1 MVHLRYLRLV
11 TAVAVLSLLVLA
23 PSLCPAQPVITIQ
36 QFRAVFTP
44 GSFHLYSEGV
54 GGSFNIG
61 RSGGPQVYD
70 FSWVNM
76 GALHTSYNYQVGT
89 LPGVAGHFAADAVT
103 MGDSPAAVEK
113 NPVFLFRNDSAY
125 VLGLASVTPSPRF
138 QHYVP
143 AEILAPFP
151 VVYGAAC
158 TQSVEIVDT
167 TYGTG
172 GEVLSVQHG
181 SSLEVTT
188 VDGYGVLKLA
198 DRQYQC
204 LRIKKEHRGNGDKE
218 FIFLTREGATMLVGG
233 VPASDPDTGVVSGG
247 AQLLLAPSTADLRP
261 QASLPT
267 DYSLDQNYPNPFNP
281 STVIRFALP
290 KDGNVKLQV
299 YDITGSLVKTV
310 LDQTMRGGNMEVTWD
325 GTNNS
330 GTKVAAG
337 VYIYRLQAS
346 NFVATK
352 KMVMVK

>member
-1 MVHLRYLRLV
+1 M
-11 TAVAVLSLLVLA
+11 T
-23 PSLCPAQPVITIQ
+23 T
-36 QFRAVFTP
+36 T
-44 GSFHLYSEGV
+44 
-54 GGSFNIG
+54 
-61 RSGGPQVYD
+61 
-70 FSWVNM
+70 
-76 GALHTSYNYQVGT
+76 
-89 LPGVAGHFAADAVT
+89 
-103 MGDSPAAVEK
+103 
-113 NPVFLFRNDSAY
+113 
-125 VLGLASVTPSPRF
+125 
-138 QHYVP
+138 
-143 AEILAPFP
+143 LAPFP

-281 STVIRFALP
+281 STMIRFGLPHRSHVVLAVYTAL
-290 KDGNVKLQV
+290 GQRVATLTEGELQAGRYEV
-299 YDITGSLVKTV
+299 AFSA
-310 LDQTMRGGNMEVTWD
+310 GGLA
-325 GTNNS
+325 S
-330 GTKVAAG
+330 GL
-337 VYIYRLQAS
+337 YFYRLQTRD
-346 NFVATK
+346 FTQTRRLILIR
-352 KMVMVK
+352 